1 MNKFYKVLATATIL
15 AMAAVPVASAQS
27 VPNLQKDVSVLSAN
41 GKSNQNNQGKQDEH
55 KEVNKPNEVKESK
68 DVKDDKV
75 VKEDKEDKKQKED
88 KEKEQRKVLGT
99 VGQITKYTNDANG
112 KYITVLGRGLTP
124 HDQGEVILAIT
135 KDTKVINAKG
145 KKVSMDQVIKAN
157 KAVKVFYGPVMTKS
171 LPPRGT
177 AMTVIV
183 QDQQMSGIQG
193 KVSEAK
199 NSKIVV
205 TGKNMY
211 TSKDET
217 IVLQLTGHTPIVD
230 QEGKK
235 VERNDIKPGM
245 SIEAFY
251 GPHKTKSVPAQAHA
265 TYIIVNKEQ
274 QQVQELGTSGVIT
287 EKNDNQITVVGTP
300 AAQGG
305 QKEIKLNVTENT
317 VIVNEKGEKLTKDAL
332 KANQSV
338 DVFYGPAMTFSL
350 PPMGNATKIVVKAQ
364 ESVKVE
370 GTIEKSDFAKEKQI
384 YLNVNS
390 DDNKNNDIVLN
401 ITGDTKIVNV
411 RGDKVELKPGMK
423 IVAFH
428 SPIMTMSIPGIT
440 SAHMIV
446 ITEEQ
451 QQEQLPGTD
460 GIVTDVNGDRVT
472 VVGKALEQGGQQ
484 QIILT
489 VDKDTVIVNEK
500 GETLSKDAIKPNV
513 SVEATY
519 GPMMTASFP
528 AMSHANKIVVKG
540 QETVKIEGTIMKDRT
555 NDKQLYVNVKSDNET
570 SNDVILNITKDT
582 KVVNIN
588 GGEAKLT
595 PGTKIVAYH
604 SRVMTMS
611 LPGITN
617 AELIVVTEAQQE
629 KLPGTDGIVTD
640 VNGDRVTVVG
650 NPLEQ
655 GGQQQII
662 LTVDK
667 DTVIVNEKGETLSK
681 DAIKPNV
688 SVEATYGPIMTMSF
702 PAMSHAN
709 KIVVKGHET
718 VKIEGT
724 IMKDRTNDK
733 QLYVNVKSDNE
744 TSNDVILNVT
754 KDTKIVNIHGGEAK
768 LTPGTKIVAYHS
780 PMMTKSLPGITNAEL
795 IVVVSE

>member
-1 MNKFYKVLATATIL
+1 MNKFYKALATATIL
-15 AMAAVPVASAQS
+15 ALAAVPVVSANSAENHPYLAICPPGPVDQQAQS
-27 VPNLQKDVSVLSAN
+27 KEVSILHAKNDNKD
-41 GKSNQNNQGKQDEH
+41 KNQND
-55 KEVNKPNEVKESK
+55 NKNHDNK
-68 DVKDDKV
+68 
-75 VKEDKEDKKQKED
+75 KEDKDNKGHN
-88 KEKEQRKVLGT
+88 EQRQVLGT
-99 VGQITKYTNDANG
+99 VGQITNFTNNGSG
-112 KYITVLGRGLTP
+112 KYITVVGRGVTP
-124 HDQGEVILAIT
+124 QDRSDMILAIT
-135 KDTKVINAKG
+135 KDTKVINSKG
-145 KKVSMDQVIKAN
+145 KKVSIDSIVQGG

-171 LPPRGT
+171 LPPQGT
-177 AMTVIV
+177 ALTVIE
-183 QDQQMSGIQG
+183 QDQAMNGVLG
-193 KVSEAK
+193 KVTEAK
-199 NSKIVV
+199 NNKLTV
-205 TGKNMY
+205 TGKNIY
-211 TSKDET
+211 SGKEET

-230 QEGKK
+230 QNGKK
-235 VERNDIKPGM
+235 IDRKALEKGM

-251 GPHKTKSVPAQAHA
+251 GPHMTKSVPAQAHA

-305 QKEIKLNVTENT
+305 QKEIKLNVNEST
-317 VIVNEKGEKLTKDAL
+317 VIVNEKGEKLAKDAL
-332 KANQSV
+332 KANQNV

-370 GTIEKSDFAKEKQI
+370 GTIEKSDFAKDKQI

-446 ITEEQ
+446 IEEEQ

-489 VDKDTVIVNEK
+489 VDQDTVIVNEK
-500 GETLSKDAIKPNV
+500 GEKLSKDAIKSNV

-528 AMSHANKIVVKG
+528 AMSHANKVVVKNK
-540 QETVKIEGTIMKDRT
+540 ETVKIEGTIMKDRT
-555 NDKQLYVNVKSDNET
+555 NDKQVYVNVKSDNET

-604 SRVMTMS
+604 SPIMTMS

-617 AELIVVTEAQQE
+617 AELIIVKDAQQE
-629 KLPGTDGIVTD
+629 TLPGTDGIVTD

-744 TSNDVILNVT
+744 TSNDVILNIT

-780 PMMTKSLPGITNAEL
+780 PIMTKSLPGITNAEL